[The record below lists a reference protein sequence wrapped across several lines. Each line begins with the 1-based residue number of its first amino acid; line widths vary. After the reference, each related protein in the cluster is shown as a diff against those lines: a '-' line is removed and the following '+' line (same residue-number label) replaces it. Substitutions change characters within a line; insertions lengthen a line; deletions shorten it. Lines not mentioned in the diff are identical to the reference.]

1 MTTRADVLARYGLAG
16 CSMTTVGAERTP
28 EFPNSRIKVTCDDAR
43 PVFVDVGHARHLAAE
58 LRRVGEADLAKR
70 IELAVDVVGKQVRP
84 SAG

>member
-1 MTTRADVLARYGLAG
+1 MLHDDSRSGKNARISKFG
-16 CSMTTVGAERTP
+16 
-28 EFPNSRIKVTCDDAR
+28 IKVTCDDAR